1 MAAYLLT
8 IFALL
13 TATSIFDLLPV
24 SIQKIR
30 LQTSTLTMAEE
41 TSTSAEVVEIT
52 FVHHSTP
59 HTFAFPPE
67 STIADL
73 STRISDELSIPA
85 ANQKLMITPKIGILK
100 QPFADSPQL
109 TTLKSKK
116 IVLLAPTPAQ
126 LASLAP
132 PRPTLRPTNSTVG
145 PVTPYR
151 HRDWQKAQEEA
162 TYTFQTIL
170 PLSYLPGPARSQKFL
185 ERLRDDPGIKASMR
199 KHKFS
204 VGVLT
209 EMNPAE
215 HTTHESRTLGLN
227 RNRGEVIELR
237 LRTDAFDGYRDYKVI
252 RDTLCHELA
261 HNAFGDHDRNFWDL
275 CKSIEKEVR
284 EADWKH
290 GGQAISNE
298 VFYDPEQREGSGGH
312 VDGGGWSGGEF
323 VLGGNGARH
332 GAPSQMLNRR
342 EAMARAAEERMK
354 RQREAGNG
362 GSGASA

>member
-1 MAAYLLT
+1 MAGES
-8 IFALL
+8 
-13 TATSIFDLLPV
+13 SI
-24 SIQKIR
+24 
-30 LQTSTLTMAEE
+30 
-41 TSTSAEVVEIT
+41 SAETMEIT
-52 FVHHSTP
+52 FTHHGTP
-59 HTFAFPPE
+59 HAFNFPLDA
-67 STIADL
+67 TIADL
-73 STRISDELSIPA
+73 SDRVYSELSIPA
-85 ANQKLMITPKIGILK
+85 INQKFMITPKLGILK
-100 QPFADSPQL
+100 PPFADPLPLS
-109 TTLKSKK
+109 TLKSKK
-116 IVLLAPTPAQ
+116 IVLLGPTPAE

-132 PRPTLRPTNSTVG
+132 PRPSSRPSNPTIK
-145 PVTPYR
+145 PVAAYR
-151 HRDWQKAQEEA
+151 HRDWQKAQDEA

-170 PLSYLPGPARSQKFL
+170 PLNYLPGPARSQKFL

-237 LRTDAFDGYRDYKVI
+237 LRTDAYDGYRDYKII

-261 HNAFGDHDRNFWDL
+261 HNVFGDHDRDFWDL

-290 GGQAISNE
+290 GGQAISDE
-298 VFYDPEQREGSGGH
+298 VYYNPEEREGSGGH

-323 VLGGNGARH
+323 VLGGNGGKQ
-332 GAPSQMLNRR
+332 GAPPSQVLNRR
-342 EAMARAAEERMK
+342 EAMAKAAEERMR
-354 RQREAGNG
+354 RQREAGTG

>member
-1 MAAYLLT
+1 
-8 IFALL
+8 
-13 TATSIFDLLPV
+13 
-24 SIQKIR
+24 
-30 LQTSTLTMAEE
+30 MAEE
-41 TSTSAEVVEIT
+41 ASISAEVVEIT
-52 FVHHSTP
+52 FIHHGTP
-59 HTFAFPPE
+59 TTFEFPPE
-67 STIADL
+67 STVADL
-73 STRISDELSIPA
+73 SNRISNELSIPA
-85 ANQKLMITPKIGILK
+85 TNQKFMITPKVGILK
-100 QPFADSPQL
+100 PPFADPPQL
-109 TTLKSKK
+109 RTLQSRK
-116 IVLLAPTPAQ
+116 IVLLASTPAER
-126 LASLAP
+126 ASLAP
-132 PRPTLRPTNSTVG
+132 PRPTSLPTNSTVK
-145 PVTPYR
+145 PVAPYR

-215 HTTHESRTLGLN
+215 HTTRESRTLGLN

-237 LRTDAFDGYRDYKVI
+237 LRTDAYDGYRDYKII

-261 HNAFGDHDRNFWDL
+261 HNVFGDHDRNFWDL
-275 CKSIEKEVR
+275 CKAIEREVR

-298 VFYDPEQREGSGGH
+298 VFYDPEESEGSGGH

-323 VLGGNGARH
+323 VLGGNGENQRS
-332 GAPSQMLNRR
+332 PSQMLNRR
-342 EAMARAAEERMK
+342 DAMAKAAEERIK
-354 RQREAGNG
+354 RQREAGSG

>member
-1 MAAYLLT
+1 MAGES
-8 IFALL
+8 
-13 TATSIFDLLPV
+13 SISADMIEINF
-24 SIQKIR
+24 
-30 LQTSTLTMAEE
+30 THHGTL
-41 TSTSAEVVEIT
+41 
-52 FVHHSTP
+52 
-59 HTFAFPPE
+59 HTFNFPPE
-67 STIADL
+67 ATIADL
-73 STRISDELSIPA
+73 SNRVYSELSIPA
-85 ANQKLMITPKIGILK
+85 TNQKFMITPKLGIVK
-100 QPFADSPQL
+100 PPFADPLLLSA
-109 TTLKSKK
+109 LKSKK
-116 IVLLAPTPAQ
+116 IVLLGPTPAE

-132 PRPTLRPTNSTVG
+132 PRPSSRPSTPTTK
-145 PVTPYR
+145 PVAAYR
-151 HRDWQKAQEEA
+151 HRDWQKAQDEA

-170 PLSYLPGPARSQKFL
+170 PLNYLPGPARSQKFL

-204 VGVLT
+204 VSVLT

-237 LRTDAFDGYRDYKVI
+237 LRTDAYDGYRDYKII

-261 HNAFGDHDRNFWDL
+261 HNVFGDHDRNFWDL

-298 VFYDPEQREGSGGH
+298 VFYDPEEREGSGAH

-323 VLGGNGARH
+323 VLGGNGGKQ
-332 GAPSQMLNRR
+332 GAPSQILNRR
-342 EAMARAAEERMK
+342 EAMAKAAEERMR
-354 RQREAGNG
+354 RQREAGSG

>member
-1 MAAYLLT
+1 MT
-8 IFALL
+8 N
-13 TATSIFDLLPV
+13 
-24 SIQKIR
+24 
-30 LQTSTLTMAEE
+30 TLTMAEE
-41 TSTSAEVVEIT
+41 AFPSAEDVETT
-52 FVHHSTP
+52 FVHHGTP
-59 HTFAFPPE
+59 HTFNFPPD

-73 STRISDELSIPA
+73 SNRISHELSIPA
-85 ANQKLMITPKIGILK
+85 TNQKFIITPKLGILK
-100 QPFADSPQL
+100 PPFADTLLLS
-109 TTLKSKK
+109 TLKSKK
-116 IVLLAPTPAQ
+116 IVLLAPTPAE

-132 PRPTLRPTNSTVG
+132 PRPTARPTNPTIK

-237 LRTDAFDGYRDYKVI
+237 LRTDAYDGYRDYKII

-261 HNAFGDHDRNFWDL
+261 HNVYGDHDRNFWEL

-298 VFYDPEQREGSGGH
+298 VFYDPEEREGSGGH

-323 VLGGNGARH
+323 VLGGNGEKQ

-342 EAMARAAEERMK
+342 AAMAKAAEERMK
-354 RQREAGNG
+354 RQRGAGSG

>member
-1 MAAYLLT
+1 
-8 IFALL
+8 
-13 TATSIFDLLPV
+13 
-24 SIQKIR
+24 
-30 LQTSTLTMAEE
+30 MAEE
-41 TSTSAEVVEIT
+41 SFSSAGTIKIT
-52 FVHHSTP
+52 FSHHGTS
-59 HTFAFPPE
+59 HTLDFLPE

-73 STRISDELSIPA
+73 STRISDELSVPA
-85 ANQKLMITPKIGILK
+85 TNQKFMITPKLGILK
-100 QPFADSPQL
+100 APFEHPLLLSA
-109 TTLKSKK
+109 LKSKK
-116 IVLLAPTPAQ
+116 IILLAPTPAE

-132 PRPTLRPTNSTVG
+132 PRPSSRPSSSTLK
-145 PVTPYR
+145 PVAPYR
-151 HRDWQKAQEEA
+151 HRDRQKAQDEA

-170 PLSYLPGPARSQKFL
+170 PLNYLPGPARSQKFL

-237 LRTDAFDGYRDYKVI
+237 LRTDAYDGYRDYKII

-261 HNAFGDHDRNFWDL
+261 HNVFGDHDRDFWDL

-298 VFYDPEQREGSGGH
+298 VFHDPEEREGSGGH

-323 VLGGNGARH
+323 VLGGSG
-332 GAPSQMLNRR
+332 GKQEAPSQILKRR
-342 EAMARAAEERMK
+342 EAMAKAAEERMR
-354 RQREAGNG
+354 RQREAGSGGSG

>member
-1 MAAYLLT
+1 
-8 IFALL
+8 
-13 TATSIFDLLPV
+13 
-24 SIQKIR
+24 
-30 LQTSTLTMAEE
+30 MAEE
-41 TSTSAEVVEIT
+41 APVSGELVEIT
-52 FVHHSTP
+52 FTHHGTP
-59 HTFAFPPE
+59 HTFDFPPE

-73 STRISDELSIPA
+73 SDRIDNDFSIPRT
-85 ANQKLMITPKIGILK
+85 NQKFMITPKLGILK
-100 QPFADSPQL
+100 PPFADPIPLS
-109 TTLKSKK
+109 TLKSKK
-116 IVLLAPTPAQ
+116 IVLLAPTPAE
-126 LASLAP
+126 LASLAS
-132 PRPTLRPTNSTVG
+132 PRPSPRPPNPTIK
-145 PVTPYR
+145 PVAPYR

-170 PLSYLPGPARSQKFL
+170 PLRYLPGPARSQKFL

-199 KHKFS
+199 KHRFS

-237 LRTDAFDGYRDYKVI
+237 IRTDAYDGYRDYKVI

-261 HNAFGDHDRNFWDL
+261 HNVFGDHDRNFWDL
-275 CKSIEKEVR
+275 CKSIEKEVL

-298 VFYDPEQREGSGGH
+298 VFYDREEREESGGL

-323 VLGGNGARH
+323 VLGGNGGKH

-342 EAMARAAEERMK
+342 EAMAKAAEERMR
-354 RQREAGNG
+354 RQRDAGSG

>member
-1 MAAYLLT
+1 
-8 IFALL
+8 
-13 TATSIFDLLPV
+13 
-24 SIQKIR
+24 
-30 LQTSTLTMAEE
+30 MAEE
-41 TSTSAEVVEIT
+41 ASTSAELVETT
-52 FVHHSTP
+52 FVHHGTP
-59 HTFAFPPE
+59 HTFNFPLE

-73 STRISDELSIPA
+73 SNRISNELSIPTS
-85 ANQKLMITPKIGILK
+85 NQKFMITPKLGILK
-100 QPFADSPQL
+100 PPFADTLLLS
-109 TTLKSKK
+109 TLKSKK
-116 IVLLAPTPAQ
+116 IVLLAPTPAE

-132 PRPTLRPTNSTVG
+132 PRPTPRPTSSTIK
-145 PVTPYR
+145 PVAPYR

-170 PLSYLPGPARSQKFL
+170 PLSYLPGPARSQRFL

-237 LRTDAFDGYRDYKVI
+237 LRTDAYDGYRDYKII

-261 HNAFGDHDRNFWDL
+261 HNVFGDHDRNFWEL

-290 GGQAISNE
+290 GGQAISSE
-298 VFYDPEQREGSGGH
+298 VFYDPEEKEGSGGH
-312 VDGGGWSGGEF
+312 VDGGGWSGGQF
-323 VLGGNGARH
+323 VLGGTGGKQGAT
-332 GAPSQMLNRR
+332 SQRLNRR
-342 EAMARAAEERMK
+342 EAMAKAAEERMK
-354 RQREAGNG
+354 RQREAGSG

>member
-1 MAAYLLT
+1 
-8 IFALL
+8 
-13 TATSIFDLLPV
+13 
-24 SIQKIR
+24 
-30 LQTSTLTMAEE
+30 MAEE
-41 TSTSAEVVEIT
+41 APKSAETIEIT
-52 FVHHSTP
+52 FTHHGTP
-59 HTFAFPPE
+59 HTFNFLSE

-73 STRISDELSIPA
+73 SNRIYNELTIPA
-85 ANQKLMITPKIGILK
+85 INQKFLITPKLGIFK
-100 QPFADSPQL
+100 PPFVHPLLLS
-109 TTLKSKK
+109 TLKSKK
-116 IVLLAPTPAQ
+116 IVLLAPTPAE
-126 LASLAP
+126 LASLASP
-132 PRPTLRPTNSTVG
+132 RPSPRPTSSTTKPG
-145 PVTPYR
+145 ALYR

-237 LRTDAFDGYRDYKVI
+237 LRTDAYDGYRDYKII

-261 HNAFGDHDRNFWDL
+261 HNVFGDHDRNFWDL

-290 GGQAISNE
+290 GGQAVSNE
-298 VFYDPEQREGSGGH
+298 IFYDPEEREGSAGH

-323 VLGGNGARH
+323 VLGGYG
-332 GAPSQMLNRR
+332 GKQGVPSQMLNRR
-342 EAMARAAEERMK
+342 EAMAKAAEERMR
-354 RQREAGNG
+354 RQRQAGSG
-362 GSGASA
+362 GSGAPA

>member
-1 MAAYLLT
+1 MAVE
-8 IFALL
+8 
-13 TATSIFDLLPV
+13 SP
-24 SIQKIR
+24 S
-30 LQTSTLTMAEE
+30 STKVIDISFT
-41 TSTSAEVVEIT
+41 
-52 FVHHSTP
+52 HHGTP
-59 HTFAFPPE
+59 HTFNFSPE

-73 STRISDELSIPA
+73 SQRIHDELSIPTT
-85 ANQKLMITPKIGILK
+85 NQKFMITPKLGIFK
-100 QPFADSPQL
+100 PPFADPLLLS
-109 TTLKSKK
+109 TLKSKK
-116 IVLLAPTPAQ
+116 VVLLAPTPAE
-126 LASLAP
+126 LAALAP
-132 PRPTLRPTNSTVG
+132 PRPSPRPTNATVK
-145 PVTPYR
+145 PVAPYR

-162 TYTFQTIL
+162 VYTFQTIL
-170 PLSYLPGPARSQKFL
+170 PLGYLPGPTRSQKFL

-237 LRTDAFDGYRDYKVI
+237 LRTDAYDGYRDYKII

-261 HNAFGDHDRNFWDL
+261 HNVFGDHDRNFWDL

-290 GGQAISNE
+290 GGQAVSNE
-298 VFYDPEQREGSGGH
+298 VFYDPEEMEESGGH

-323 VLGGNGARH
+323 VLGGNG
-332 GAPSQMLNRR
+332 GKQGEPSQMLNRR
-342 EAMARAAEERMK
+342 EAMAKAAEERMR
-354 RQREAGNG
+354 RQREARGSGN
-362 GSGASA
+362 GASA

>member
-1 MAAYLLT
+1 MANE
-8 IFALL
+8 
-13 TATSIFDLLPV
+13 DP
-24 SIQKIR
+24 
-30 LQTSTLTMAEE
+30 
-41 TSTSAEVVEIT
+41 TSAGMIDFT
-52 FVHHSTP
+52 FTHHGTP
-59 HTFAFPPE
+59 HTFNFPLE

-73 STRISDELSIPA
+73 SNRIYNELSIPA
-85 ANQKLMITPKIGILK
+85 TNQKFMITPKLGILK
-100 QPFADSPQL
+100 PPFADPLPLS
-109 TTLKSKK
+109 TLESKK
-116 IVLLAPTPAQ
+116 IALLAPTPAQ

-132 PRPTLRPTNSTVG
+132 PRPSSRPSTPIDK
-145 PVTPYR
+145 PVAAYR
-151 HRDWQKAQEEA
+151 HRDWQKVQDEA

-170 PLSYLPGPARSQKFL
+170 PLNYLPGPERSQKFL
-185 ERLRDDPGIKASMR
+185 ERLRDDPGVKASMR

-237 LRTDAFDGYRDYKVI
+237 LRTDAYDGYRDYKVI
-252 RDTLCHELA
+252 RNTLCHELA
-261 HNAFGDHDRNFWDL
+261 HNVFGDHDRNFWDL

-298 VFYDPEQREGSGGH
+298 VFYDPEEREGSGGH

-323 VLGGNGARH
+323 VLGGNGGKQ
-332 GAPSQMLNRR
+332 GAPFQMLNRR
-342 EAMARAAEERMK
+342 EAMARAAEERMR
-354 RQREAGNG
+354 RQREAGSG
-362 GSGASA
+362 GSGASS

>member
-1 MAAYLLT
+1 
-8 IFALL
+8 
-13 TATSIFDLLPV
+13 
-24 SIQKIR
+24 
-30 LQTSTLTMAEE
+30 MAEE
-41 TSTSAEVVEIT
+41 APASTEVIETT
-52 FVHHSTP
+52 FVYHGTP
-59 HTFAFPPE
+59 HTFNFHPN
-67 STIADL
+67 STVADL
-73 STRISDELSIPA
+73 STRISSELFIPTT
-85 ANQKLMITPKIGILK
+85 NQKFLITPKLGILK
-100 QPFADSPQL
+100 PPFAQSPPL
-109 TTLKSKK
+109 SALKSKK
-116 IVLLAPTPAQ
+116 IVLLASTPAE

-132 PRPTLRPTNSTVG
+132 PHPSPRPTNSTIK
-145 PVTPYR
+145 PVSLYR
-151 HRDWQKAQEEA
+151 HRDWQKAQKEA

-170 PLSYLPGPARSQKFL
+170 PLSYLPGPERSQKFL

-237 LRTDAFDGYRDYKVI
+237 LRTDAYDGYRDYKII

-261 HNAFGDHDRNFWDL
+261 HNVFGDHDRNFWDL

-298 VFYDPEQREGSGGH
+298 VFYDPEESEGSGGH

-323 VLGGNGARH
+323 VLGGCGGKQ
-332 GAPSQMLNRR
+332 GAPSQLLNRR
-342 EAMARAAEERMK
+342 EAMAKAAEERMK
-354 RQREAGNG
+354 RQREAGSG
-362 GSGASA
+362 GSGAPA

>member
-1 MAAYLLT
+1 
-8 IFALL
+8 
-13 TATSIFDLLPV
+13 
-24 SIQKIR
+24 
-30 LQTSTLTMAEE
+30 MAEE
-41 TSTSAEVVEIT
+41 APVSGELVEIT
-52 FVHHSTP
+52 FTHHGTP
-59 HTFAFPPE
+59 HTFNFPPE

-73 STRISDELSIPA
+73 SDRIDNDFSIPRT
-85 ANQKLMITPKIGILK
+85 NQKFMITPKLGILK
-100 QPFADSPQL
+100 PPFADPLPLS
-109 TTLKSKK
+109 TLKSKK
-116 IVLLAPTPAQ
+116 IVLLAPTPAE
-126 LASLAP
+126 LASLAS
-132 PRPTLRPTNSTVG
+132 PRPSPRPPNPTIK
-145 PVTPYR
+145 PVAPYR

-185 ERLRDDPGIKASMR
+185 ERLRDDPGIKTSMR
-199 KHKFS
+199 KHRFS

-237 LRTDAFDGYRDYKVI
+237 IRTDAYDGYRDYKVI

-261 HNAFGDHDRNFWDL
+261 HNVFGDHDRNFWDL

-290 GGQAISNE
+290 GGQVISNE
-298 VFYDPEQREGSGGH
+298 VFYDREEREESGGL

-323 VLGGNGARH
+323 VLGGNGGKH

-342 EAMARAAEERMK
+342 EAMAKAAEERMR
-354 RQREAGNG
+354 RQRDAGSG

>member
-1 MAAYLLT
+1 
-8 IFALL
+8 
-13 TATSIFDLLPV
+13 
-24 SIQKIR
+24 
-30 LQTSTLTMAEE
+30 MAEE
-41 TSTSAEVVEIT
+41 TPVSTETIEIT
-52 FVHHSTP
+52 FTYHSTP
-59 HTFAFPPE
+59 HTLNFPPE
-67 STIADL
+67 STVADL
-73 STRISDELSIPA
+73 SNRIYNDFSIPVT
-85 ANQKLMITPKIGILK
+85 NQKFMVTPKLGILK
-100 QPFADSPQL
+100 PPFTDPLPLS
-109 TTLKSKK
+109 TLKSKK

-126 LASLAP
+126 LASLAS
-132 PRPTLRPTNSTVG
+132 PRPSSRPSSPTTK
-145 PVTPYR
+145 PVAAYR
-151 HRDWQKAQEEA
+151 HRDWQKAQDEA
-162 TYTFQTIL
+162 TYTFHTIL
-170 PLSYLPGPARSQKFL
+170 PLNYLPGPARSQKFL

-237 LRTDAFDGYRDYKVI
+237 LRTDAYDGYRDYKII

-261 HNAFGDHDRNFWDL
+261 HNVFGDHDRNFWDL

-290 GGQAISNE
+290 GGQAVSHE
-298 VFYDPEQREGSGGH
+298 VFYDPEEREGSGGH

-323 VLGGNGARH
+323 ILGGNGGKQ

-342 EAMARAAEERMK
+342 EAMARAAEERMR
-354 RQREAGNG
+354 RQREAESGESD

>member
-1 MAAYLLT
+1 
-8 IFALL
+8 
-13 TATSIFDLLPV
+13 
-24 SIQKIR
+24 
-30 LQTSTLTMAEE
+30 MAEE
-41 TSTSAEVVEIT
+41 TPTSAETAEIT
-52 FVHHSTP
+52 FTHHGTP
-59 HTFAFPPE
+59 HTYNFSNE

-73 STRISDELSIPA
+73 SNRIHDELSIPQT
-85 ANQKLMITPKIGILK
+85 NQKFMITPKLGIIK
-100 QPFADSPQL
+100 PPFLDPLSL
-109 TTLKSKK
+109 STLKSKK

-126 LASLAP
+126 LAALAP
-132 PRPTLRPTNSTVG
+132 PRSRSQPSSTTG
-145 PVTPYR
+145 KPVAAYR
-151 HRDWQKAQEEA
+151 HRDWQKAQDEA

-170 PLSYLPGPARSQKFL
+170 PLNYLPGPARSQRFL

-209 EMNPAE
+209 EMDPAE

-237 LRTDAFDGYRDYKVI
+237 LRTDAYDGYRDYKII

-261 HNAFGDHDRNFWDL
+261 HNVFGDHDRDFWGL

-298 VFYDPEQREGSGGH
+298 VFYDPEEREGSGDH

-323 VLGGNGARH
+323 VLGGNGGEQ
-332 GAPSQMLNRR
+332 GAPSQILNRR
-342 EAMARAAEERMK
+342 EAMARAAEERMR
-354 RQREAGNG
+354 RQREAGG
-362 GSGASA
+362 DGSGASA